1 MNKEDI
7 LKKIIQEKG
16 NCCWSKPSICKEC
29 PLSRLKQK
37 EDGNWMSCVE
47 AVGIEDLSEEEA
59 DAKYLEIATRLLID
73 KEIDTIIG
81 EDSGAK

>member
-1 MNKEDI
+1 M
-7 LKKIIQEKG
+7 LFR
-16 NCCWSKPSICKEC
+16 S
-29 PLSRLKQK
+29 
-37 EDGNWMSCVE
+37 NWMSCVE

>member
-47 AVGIEDLSEEEA
+47 A
-59 DAKYLEIATRLLID
+59 ATRLLID